1 MLERLLKQDHLY
13 SDDEIRTI
21 KSQLRVVKEEM
32 AKAESAEEKE
42 DLNQEL
48 GRDEKD
54 FAILCA
60 NCHRMIHR
68 YGCPSLE
75 EFREKILIA
84 YKDFLKKN

>member
-1 MLERLLKQDHLY
+1 MY
-13 SDDEIRTI
+13 YNI
-21 KSQLRVVKEEM
+21 KM
-32 AKAESAEEKE
+32 I

-48 GRDEKD
+48 GREEKD

-75 EFREKILIA
+75 EFKKKIRED
-84 YKDFLKKN
+84 YKNFLMKE